1 MQINS
6 VIYHKN
12 RTKDKNHMIILIDVE
27 KAFHKI
33 KHPFLIKILNK
44 INNSKLNSAAHKKV
58 HRDQV
63 RFIPGIQEWFLI
75 YKSINVT
82 HHINRMKE
90 TNQMIISI
98 DTEKAFDK
106 IQHLFMIKTL
116 KGRHRRNISQHNKGH
131 I

>member
-44 INNSKLNSAAHKKV
+44 LGVEGIYLNMIKA
-58 HRDQV
+58 
-63 RFIPGIQEWFLI
+63 I
-75 YKSINVT
+75 YKKYTANVM
-82 HHINRMKE
+82 HMVKY
-90 TNQMIISI
+90 
-98 DTEKAFDK
+98 
-106 IQHLFMIKTL
+106 
-116 KGRHRRNISQHNKGH
+116 
-131 I
+131 